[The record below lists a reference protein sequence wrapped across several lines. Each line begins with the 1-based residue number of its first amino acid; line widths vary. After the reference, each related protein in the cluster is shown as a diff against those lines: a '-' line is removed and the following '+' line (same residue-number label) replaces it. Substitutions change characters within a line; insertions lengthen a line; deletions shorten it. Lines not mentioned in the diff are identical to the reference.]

1 MNLRKSDKI
10 QLELLALKFRQEQ
23 GVKFDEPVSV
33 HQMLRNKNIITSF
46 QPLSE
51 GFEGMAIKIPNK
63 EQEARLFMLVNT
75 SSNYSRQRFTACH
88 ELYHLLY
95 QKDFTVS
102 YDVDGE
108 DGRKSLDEQA
118 ADYFARC
125 LLLPRDGV
133 LSLVPEEERKKDAI
147 TLATIL
153 KVEQNF
159 RCSRSCLLYRL
170 KEMDLISDAVYQV
183 FLHDVIRGA
192 AEYGYPTSLYR
203 PTYSKEL
210 IGDYNVKARQLY
222 DKGMISQAK
231 YFGLLY
237 DMGIDFGKEALD
249 GKGESHIIGDAI
261 KENNARFPVDRI
273 EDYKTEKDLGE
284 F

>member
-1 MNLRKSDKI
+1 MRKSDKM

-23 GVKFDEPVSV
+23 GVKFDEPVSI
-33 HQMLRNKNIITSF
+33 HQMLRNKNVVASF

-75 SSNYSRQRFTACH
+75 SSVYSRQRFTACH

-95 QKDFTVS
+95 QENFCVS
-102 YDVDGE
+102 YDTDNDNGK
-108 DGRKSLDEQA
+108 KSIEEQS

-133 LSLVPEEERKKDAI
+133 LSLIPEEERRRDAI
-147 TLATIL
+147 SLATIL
-153 KVEQNF
+153 KIEQNF
-159 RCSRSCLLYRL
+159 RCSRACLLYKL
-170 KEMDLISDAVYQV
+170 KEMDFISDAVYGAL
-183 FLHDVIRGA
+183 LHDVIRGA
-192 AEYGYPTSLYR
+192 AEYGYPTSLYK

-210 IGDYNVKARQLY
+210 LGDYNVKARQLY
-222 DKGMISQAK
+222 DLGKISQAK

-237 DMGIDFGKEALD
+237 DMGIDLGKEA
-249 GKGESHIIGDAI
+249 
-261 KENNARFPVDRI
+261 
-273 EDYKTEKDLGE
+273 
-284 F
+284 

>member
-1 MNLRKSDKI
+1 MNLRKSDKM

-23 GVKFDEPVSV
+23 GVKFDEPVSI
-33 HQMLRNKNIITSF
+33 HQMLRNKNVVASF

-75 SSNYSRQRFTACH
+75 SSVYSRQRFTACH

-95 QKDFTVS
+95 QENFCVS
-102 YDVDGE
+102 YDTDNDNGK
-108 DGRKSLDEQA
+108 KSIEEQF

-133 LSLVPEEERKKDAI
+133 LSLIPEEERRRDAI
-147 TLATIL
+147 SLATIL
-153 KVEQNF
+153 KIEQNF
-159 RCSRSCLLYRL
+159 RCSRACLLYKL
-170 KEMDLISDAVYQV
+170 KEMDFISDAVYGALQ
-183 FLHDVIRGA
+183 HDVIRGA
-192 AEYGYPTSLYR
+192 AEYGYPTSLYK

-210 IGDYNVKARQLY
+210 LGDYNVKARQLY
-222 DKGMISQAK
+222 DLGKISQAK

-237 DMGIDFGKEALD
+237 DMGIDLGKEA
-249 GKGESHIIGDAI
+249 
-261 KENNARFPVDRI
+261 
-273 EDYKTEKDLGE
+273 
-284 F
+284 

>member
-1 MNLRKSDKI
+1 MRKSDKM

-23 GVKFDEPVSV
+23 GVKFDEPVSI
-33 HQMLRNKNIITSF
+33 HQMLRNKNVVSSF

-75 SSNYSRQRFTACH
+75 SSVYSRQRFTACH

-95 QKDFTVS
+95 QENFCVS
-102 YDVDGE
+102 YDTDNDNGK
-108 DGRKSLDEQA
+108 KSIEEQS

-133 LSLVPEEERKKDAI
+133 LSLIPEEERRRDAI
-147 TLATIL
+147 SLATIL
-153 KVEQNF
+153 KIEQNF
-159 RCSRSCLLYRL
+159 RCSRACLLYKL
-170 KEMDLISDAVYQV
+170 KEMDFISDAVYGALQ
-183 FLHDVIRGA
+183 HDVIRGA
-192 AEYGYPTSLYR
+192 AEYGYPTSLYK

-210 IGDYNVKARQLY
+210 LGDYNVKARQLY
-222 DKGMISQAK
+222 DLGKISQAK

-237 DMGIDFGKEALD
+237 DMGIDLGKEA
-249 GKGESHIIGDAI
+249 
-261 KENNARFPVDRI
+261 
-273 EDYKTEKDLGE
+273 
-284 F
+284 

>member
-1 MNLRKSDKI
+1 MRKSDKI

-192 AEYGYPTSLYR
+192 AEYGYPKSLYR

-261 KENNARFPVDRI
+261 KENNARFPVDRM

>member
-1 MNLRKSDKI
+1 MRKSDKM

-23 GVKFDEPVSV
+23 GVKFDEPVSI
-33 HQMLRNKNIITSF
+33 HQMLRNKNVVASF

-75 SSNYSRQRFTACH
+75 SSVYSRQRFAACH

-95 QKDFTVS
+95 QENFCVS
-102 YDVDGE
+102 YDTDNDNGK
-108 DGRKSLDEQA
+108 KSIEEQS

-133 LSLVPEEERKKDAI
+133 LSLIPEEERRRDAI
-147 TLATIL
+147 SLATIL
-153 KVEQNF
+153 KIEQNF
-159 RCSRSCLLYRL
+159 RCSRACLLYKL
-170 KEMDLISDAVYQV
+170 KEMDFISDAVYGALQ
-183 FLHDVIRGA
+183 HDVIRGA
-192 AEYGYPTSLYR
+192 TEYGYPTSLYK

-210 IGDYNVKARQLY
+210 LGDYNVKARQLY
-222 DKGMISQAK
+222 DLGKISQAK

-237 DMGIDFGKEALD
+237 DMGIDLGKEA
-249 GKGESHIIGDAI
+249 
-261 KENNARFPVDRI
+261 
-273 EDYKTEKDLGE
+273 
-284 F
+284 

>member
-1 MNLRKSDKI
+1 MNLRKSDKM

-23 GVKFDEPVSV
+23 GVKFDEPVSI
-33 HQMLRNKNIITSF
+33 HQMLRNKNVVASF

-75 SSNYSRQRFTACH
+75 SSVYSRQRFTACH

-95 QKDFTVS
+95 QENFCVS
-102 YDVDGE
+102 YDTDNDNGK
-108 DGRKSLDEQA
+108 KSIEEQS

-133 LSLVPEEERKKDAI
+133 LSLIPEEERRRDAI
-147 TLATIL
+147 SLATIL
-153 KVEQNF
+153 KIEQNF
-159 RCSRSCLLYRL
+159 RCSRACLLYKL
-170 KEMDLISDAVYQV
+170 KEIDFISDAVYGALQ
-183 FLHDVIRGA
+183 HDVIRGA
-192 AEYGYPTSLYR
+192 AEYGYPTSLYK

-210 IGDYNVKARQLY
+210 LGDYNVKARQLY
-222 DKGMISQAK
+222 DLGKISQAK

-237 DMGIDFGKEALD
+237 DMGIDLGKEA
-249 GKGESHIIGDAI
+249 
-261 KENNARFPVDRI
+261 
-273 EDYKTEKDLGE
+273 
-284 F
+284 

>member
-1 MNLRKSDKI
+1 MNLRKSDKM

-23 GVKFDEPVSV
+23 GVKFDEPVSI
-33 HQMLRNKNIITSF
+33 HQMFRNKNVVASF

-75 SSNYSRQRFTACH
+75 SSVYSRQRFTACH

-95 QKDFTVS
+95 QENFCVS
-102 YDVDGE
+102 YDTDNDNGK
-108 DGRKSLDEQA
+108 KSIEEQS

-133 LSLVPEEERKKDAI
+133 LSLIPEEERRRDAI
-147 TLATIL
+147 SLATIL
-153 KVEQNF
+153 KIEQNF
-159 RCSRSCLLYRL
+159 RCSRACLLYKL
-170 KEMDLISDAVYQV
+170 KEMDFISDAVYGALQ
-183 FLHDVIRGA
+183 HDVIRGA
-192 AEYGYPTSLYR
+192 AEYGYPTSLYK

-210 IGDYNVKARQLY
+210 LGDYNVKARQLY
-222 DKGMISQAK
+222 DLGKISQAK

-237 DMGIDFGKEALD
+237 DMGIDLGKEA
-249 GKGESHIIGDAI
+249 
-261 KENNARFPVDRI
+261 
-273 EDYKTEKDLGE
+273 
-284 F
+284 

>member
-222 DKGMISQAK
+222 DKGVISQAK

-237 DMGIDFGKEALD
+237 DMGIDFEKEALD

-261 KENNARFPVDRI
+261 KENNARFPVDRM

>member
-1 MNLRKSDKI
+1 MNLRKSDKM

-23 GVKFDEPVSV
+23 GVKFDEPVSI
-33 HQMLRNKNIITSF
+33 HQMLRNKNVVASF

-75 SSNYSRQRFTACH
+75 SSVYSRQRFTACH

-95 QKDFTVS
+95 QENFCVS
-102 YDVDGE
+102 YDTDNDNGK
-108 DGRKSLDEQA
+108 KSIEEQS

-133 LSLVPEEERKKDAI
+133 LSLIPEEERRRDAI
-147 TLATIL
+147 SLATIL
-153 KVEQNF
+153 KIEQNF
-159 RCSRSCLLYRL
+159 RCSRACLLYKL
-170 KEMDLISDAVYQV
+170 KEMDFISDAVYGALQ
-183 FLHDVIRGA
+183 HDVIRGA
-192 AEYGYPTSLYR
+192 AEYGYPTSLYK

-210 IGDYNVKARQLY
+210 LGDYNVKARQLY
-222 DKGMISQAK
+222 DQGKISQAK

-237 DMGIDFGKEALD
+237 DMGIDLGKEA
-249 GKGESHIIGDAI
+249 
-261 KENNARFPVDRI
+261 
-273 EDYKTEKDLGE
+273 
-284 F
+284 

>member
-1 MNLRKSDKI
+1 MRKSDKM

-23 GVKFDEPVSV
+23 GVKFDEPVSI
-33 HQMLRNKNIITSF
+33 HQMLRNKNVVASF

-75 SSNYSRQRFTACH
+75 SSVYSRQRFTACH

-95 QKDFTVS
+95 QENFCVS
-102 YDVDGE
+102 YDTDNDNGK
-108 DGRKSLDEQA
+108 KSIEEQS

-133 LSLVPEEERKKDAI
+133 LSLIPEEERRRDAI
-147 TLATIL
+147 SLATIL
-153 KVEQNF
+153 KIEQNF
-159 RCSRSCLLYRL
+159 RCSRACLLYKL
-170 KEMDLISDAVYQV
+170 KEMDFISDAVYGALQ
-183 FLHDVIRGA
+183 HDVIRGA
-192 AEYGYPTSLYR
+192 AEYGYPTSLYK

-210 IGDYNVKARQLY
+210 LGDYNVKARRLY
-222 DKGMISQAK
+222 DLGKISQAK

-237 DMGIDFGKEALD
+237 DMGIDLGKEA
-249 GKGESHIIGDAI
+249 
-261 KENNARFPVDRI
+261 
-273 EDYKTEKDLGE
+273 
-284 F
+284 

>member
-1 MNLRKSDKI
+1 MRKSDKM

-23 GVKFDEPVSV
+23 GVKFDEPVSI
-33 HQMLRNKNIITSF
+33 HQMLRNKNVVASF

-75 SSNYSRQRFTACH
+75 SSVYSRQRFTACH

-95 QKDFTVS
+95 QENFCVS
-102 YDVDGE
+102 YDTDNDNGK
-108 DGRKSLDEQA
+108 KSIEEQS

-133 LSLVPEEERKKDAI
+133 LSLIPEEERRRDAI
-147 TLATIL
+147 SLATIL
-153 KVEQNF
+153 KIEQNF
-159 RCSRSCLLYRL
+159 RCSRACLLYKL
-170 KEMDLISDAVYQV
+170 KEMDFISDAVYGALQ
-183 FLHDVIRGA
+183 HDVIRGA
-192 AEYGYPTSLYR
+192 AEYGYPTSLYK

-210 IGDYNVKARQLY
+210 LGDYNVKARQLY
-222 DKGMISQAK
+222 DQGKISQAK

-237 DMGIDFGKEALD
+237 DMGIDLGKEA
-249 GKGESHIIGDAI
+249 
-261 KENNARFPVDRI
+261 
-273 EDYKTEKDLGE
+273 
-284 F
+284 

>member
-1 MNLRKSDKI
+1 MRTSDKM

-23 GVKFDEPVSV
+23 GVKFDEPVSI
-33 HQMLRNKNIITSF
+33 HQMLRNKNVVASF

-75 SSNYSRQRFTACH
+75 SSVYSRQRFTACH

-95 QKDFTVS
+95 QENFCVS
-102 YDVDGE
+102 YDTDNDNGK
-108 DGRKSLDEQA
+108 KSIEEQS

-133 LSLVPEEERKKDAI
+133 LSLIPEEERRRDAI
-147 TLATIL
+147 SLATIL
-153 KVEQNF
+153 KIEQNF
-159 RCSRSCLLYRL
+159 RCSRACLLYKL
-170 KEMDLISDAVYQV
+170 KEMDFISDAVYGALQ
-183 FLHDVIRGA
+183 HDVIRGA
-192 AEYGYPTSLYR
+192 AEYGYPTSLYK

-210 IGDYNVKARQLY
+210 LGDYNVKARQLY
-222 DKGMISQAK
+222 DLGKISQAK

-237 DMGIDFGKEALD
+237 DMGIDLGKEA
-249 GKGESHIIGDAI
+249 
-261 KENNARFPVDRI
+261 
-273 EDYKTEKDLGE
+273 
-284 F
+284 